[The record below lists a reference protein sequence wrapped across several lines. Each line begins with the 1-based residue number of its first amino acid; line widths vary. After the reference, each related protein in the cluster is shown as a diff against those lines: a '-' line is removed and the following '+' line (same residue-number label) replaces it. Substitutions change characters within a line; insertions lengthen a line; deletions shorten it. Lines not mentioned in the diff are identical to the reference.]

1 MKKSIFK
8 IVYLTVFILIILS
21 IKNIVSA
28 NSISSINMDIYVDNN
43 GNAEVTEVWSC
54 YTNQGTECY
63 HPYYNLGNSKI
74 TNLRVSD
81 NKGRSY
87 EQSSSWDTDD
97 TMSEKAYKCGINNI
111 YNGVELCWG
120 ISNYGSNIY
129 TVKYNISN
137 FVSELTDSQ
146 MMYWTLIPYD
156 FSNTIGSVKIKI
168 YADKSFSKEI
178 PVWGYGNYGGL
189 CYVDNGAIYMQ
200 SDGALDK
207 SEYMT
212 FLAKFQKETFNTS
225 NVLEKDFDYYFQMA
239 EGGSTKYI
247 KKQKSLFSKIF
258 GIFAVLINFIFPIII
273 IIISSAVESN
283 KKFGFKYG
291 ESGKKIPK
299 DVAYYRD
306 IPCNG
311 DVFRAYYIAYQYNI
325 MKNKTDLLGAIIL
338 KWIKAGIIRT
348 EQRNGEK
355 IFKKEETVIILGDNP
370 KHQFENK
377 METKL
382 FNYMYIASKDGIL
395 ENKEFEKWCKSSY
408 EKILDWF
415 DDILEEERDK
425 LITDGLILV
434 DKSRKYFGKRT
445 ATQELKEEAL
455 KIAGLKKFLLEYT
468 LIQERYAIEVELFE
482 DYLIYAQLLG
492 IAKQVSKQFKEL
504 YPDMIEQTNYGSYD
518 SIIYINYCASHG
530 VSSATS
536 ARAAAESY
544 SSGGGGFSS
553 GGGGGG
559 SFGGGGGRRRFSL
572 K

>member
-8 IVYLTVFILIILS
+8 IVYLTVFILIILN

-247 KKQKSLFSKIF
+247 KK
-258 GIFAVLINFIFPIII
+258 
-273 IIISSAVESN
+273 
-283 KKFGFKYG
+283 
-291 ESGKKIPK
+291 
-299 DVAYYRD
+299 
-306 IPCNG
+306 
-311 DVFRAYYIAYQYNI
+311 
-325 MKNKTDLLGAIIL
+325 
-338 KWIKAGIIRT
+338 
-348 EQRNGEK
+348 
-355 IFKKEETVIILGDNP
+355 
-370 KHQFENK
+370 
-377 METKL
+377 
-382 FNYMYIASKDGIL
+382 
-395 ENKEFEKWCKSSY
+395 
-408 EKILDWF
+408 
-415 DDILEEERDK
+415 
-425 LITDGLILV
+425 
-434 DKSRKYFGKRT
+434 
-445 ATQELKEEAL
+445 
-455 KIAGLKKFLLEYT
+455 
-468 LIQERYAIEVELFE
+468 
-482 DYLIYAQLLG
+482 
-492 IAKQVSKQFKEL
+492 
-504 YPDMIEQTNYGSYD
+504 
-518 SIIYINYCASHG
+518 
-530 VSSATS
+530 
-536 ARAAAESY
+536 
-544 SSGGGGFSS
+544 
-553 GGGGGG
+553 
-559 SFGGGGGRRRFSL
+559 
-572 K
+572 